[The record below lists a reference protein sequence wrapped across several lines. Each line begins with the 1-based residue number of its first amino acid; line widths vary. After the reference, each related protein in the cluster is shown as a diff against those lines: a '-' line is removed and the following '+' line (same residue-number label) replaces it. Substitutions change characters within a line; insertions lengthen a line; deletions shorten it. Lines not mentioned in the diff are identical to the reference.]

1 MVKELFR
8 LTDMIRQKSQAMQ
21 AELVRLRR
29 DIHRHAEVGWT
40 EFRTAA
46 LIAARLKEL
55 GYEVKMGEAAVKK
68 ADMLGVPSP
77 AELTAHMER
86 AVKQGADPALVKAME
101 GGLTGLVAEL
111 DSGKPGPLIALRF
124 DIDANDINEANTAEH
139 LPRKEGFASVN
150 PGAAHACGH
159 DGHVAMGLGVAA
171 LLKDM
176 KSELKGKIRLIFEP
190 GEEGSRGA
198 RAMVGAGAV
207 DGVDHILGVHIGF
220 QATKTGQLICST
232 GKFLATTKLDV
243 TYTGKPAHAGAAPQ
257 EGKNALLAAASASLN
272 LHAIAR
278 HGQGAT
284 RITVGTLV
292 AGEGRNVIPA
302 HAVFKM
308 ETRGETSEIDEFMAG
323 EARRIIEGSALTY
336 GVDYHIE
343 MVGGTKSGE
352 SSPATRDVLKKVAIE
367 MGAFNDIRD
376 YIGFGATED
385 FSHLMT
391 VVQENGGLGTYF
403 MLGANLSAGHHND
416 KFDFDESVLSTG
428 VELIVKTV
436 VTLQAE

>member
-124 DIDANDINEANTAEH
+124 DIDANDINEASTAEH
-139 LPRKEGFASVN
+139 LPRREGFASVN

-176 KSELKGKIRLIFEP
+176 KSEL
-190 GEEGSRGA
+190 
-198 RAMVGAGAV
+198 
-207 DGVDHILGVHIGF
+207 
-220 QATKTGQLICST
+220 
-232 GKFLATTKLDV
+232 
-243 TYTGKPAHAGAAPQ
+243 
-257 EGKNALLAAASASLN
+257 
-272 LHAIAR
+272 
-278 HGQGAT
+278 
-284 RITVGTLV
+284 
-292 AGEGRNVIPA
+292 
-302 HAVFKM
+302 
-308 ETRGETSEIDEFMAG
+308 
-323 EARRIIEGSALTY
+323 
-336 GVDYHIE
+336 
-343 MVGGTKSGE
+343 
-352 SSPATRDVLKKVAIE
+352 
-367 MGAFNDIRD
+367 
-376 YIGFGATED
+376 
-385 FSHLMT
+385 
-391 VVQENGGLGTYF
+391 
-403 MLGANLSAGHHND
+403 
-416 KFDFDESVLSTG
+416 
-428 VELIVKTV
+428 
-436 VTLQAE
+436 

>member
-1 MVKELFR
+1 M
-8 LTDMIRQKSQAMQ
+8 TDLIRQKSQAMQ
-21 AELVRLRR
+21 AELVRTRR

-55 GYEVKMGEAAVKK
+55 GYSVKMGEAAIKK

-77 AELTAHMER
+77 AELTAHMDR
-86 AVKQGADPALVKAME
+86 AIKQGADPELVKAMA

-111 DSGKPGPLIALRF
+111 DSGNPGPLIALRF
-124 DIDANDINEANTAEH
+124 DIDANDLNETQSAEH

-150 PGAAHACGH
+150 PGAAHGCGH

-171 LLKDM
+171 LLSGM
-176 KSELKGKIRLIFEP
+176 KSDLKGKIRLIFEP

-232 GKFLATTKLDV
+232 GKFLATTKMDV
-243 TYTGKPAHAGAAPQ
+243 TYKGKPAHAGAAPQ

-284 RITVGTLV
+284 RVTVGTLV

-308 ETRGETSEIDEFMAG
+308 ETRGETSDIDEYMAG

-343 MVGGTKSGE
+343 FVGGTKSGE
-352 SSPATRDVLKKVAIE
+352 SSPATRDVVKNIAQK
-367 MGAFNDIRD
+367 MGLFNDIRD
-376 YIGFGATED
+376 YVDFGATED

-391 VVQENGGLGTYF
+391 VVQQNGGLGTYL

-436 VTLQAE
+436 LALQAK

>member
-1 MVKELFR
+1 M
-8 LTDMIRQKSQAMQ
+8 TDLIRQKSQAMQ
-21 AELVRLRR
+21 AELIRLRR
-29 DIHRHAEVGWT
+29 DIHRHAEAGWT

-55 GYEVKMGEAAVKK
+55 GYEVKMGEAAVTK
-68 ADMLGVPSP
+68 ADMLGVPT
-77 AELTAHMER
+77 ADELSAHMER
-86 AVKQGADPALVKAME
+86 AVKQGADPELVKAME
-101 GGLTGLVAEL
+101 GGLTGLVADL
-111 DSGKPGPLIALRF
+111 DSGRPGPLIALRF
-124 DIDANDINEANTAEH
+124 DIDANDINETTAATHRPCQEN
-139 LPRKEGFASVN
+139 FASLN
-150 PGAAHACGH
+150 RGAAHACGH

-171 LLKDM
+171 LLAEM
-176 KSELKGKIRLIFEP
+176 KAELRGKIRLIFEP

-198 RAMVGAGAV
+198 RAMVSAGAV

-220 QATKTGQLICST
+220 QATKTGQIICST
-232 GKFLATTKLDV
+232 GKFLATTKMDV

-284 RITVGTLV
+284 RITGGTLV

-308 ETRGETSEIDEFMAG
+308 ETRGETSAIDEFMAG

-343 MVGGTKSGE
+343 LVGGTKSGE
-352 SSPATRDVLKKVAIE
+352 SSPATRDLLKKVASE
-367 MGAFNDIRD
+367 MGLFNDIRD
-376 YIGFGATED
+376 YVAFGATED

-403 MLGANLSAGHHND
+403 MLGADLSAGHHND

-436 VTLQAE
+436 LALQAE

>member
-1 MVKELFR
+1 M
-8 LTDMIRQKSQAMQ
+8 TDLIRQKSQAMQ
-21 AELVRLRR
+21 AELIRLRR

-55 GYEVKMGEAAVKK
+55 GYEVKMGEAAVTK
-68 ADMLGVPSP
+68 ADMLGVPT
-77 AELTAHMER
+77 ADELSAHMER
-86 AVKQGADPALVKAME
+86 AVKQGADPELVKAME
-101 GGLTGLVAEL
+101 GGLTGLVADL
-111 DSGKPGPLIALRF
+111 DSGRPGPLIALRF
-124 DIDANDINEANTAEH
+124 DIDANDINETTAATHRPCQEN
-139 LPRKEGFASVN
+139 FASLN
-150 PGAAHACGH
+150 RGAAHACGH
-159 DGHVAMGLGVAA
+159 DGHVAMGLGVAT
-171 LLKDM
+171 LLAEM
-176 KSELKGKIRLIFEP
+176 KAELKGRIRLIFEP

-198 RAMVGAGAV
+198 RAMVSAGAV

-232 GKFLATTKLDV
+232 GKFLATTKMDV

-308 ETRGETSEIDEFMAG
+308 ETRGETSAIDEFMAG
-323 EARRIIEGSALTY
+323 EAHRIIEGSALTY

-343 MVGGTKSGE
+343 LVGGTKSGE
-352 SSPATRDVLKKVAIE
+352 SSPATRDLLKKVASE
-367 MGAFNDIRD
+367 MGLFNDIRD
-376 YIGFGATED
+376 YVAFGATED

-403 MLGANLSAGHHND
+403 MLGADLSAGHHND

-436 VTLQAE
+436 LALQAE